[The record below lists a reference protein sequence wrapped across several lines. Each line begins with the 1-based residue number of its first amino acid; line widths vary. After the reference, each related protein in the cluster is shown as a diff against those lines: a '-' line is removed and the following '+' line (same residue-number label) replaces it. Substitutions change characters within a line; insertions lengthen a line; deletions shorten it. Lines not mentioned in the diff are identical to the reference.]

1 MDLSHFPALKTAE
14 LTRYIQQDAPR
25 IIAKEGRDHFRES
38 FQDEGFTDATIE
50 PWAEVKRRQ
59 EDRLRRNKNG
69 TISKRQGRNQKRKI
83 LTDTGDLR
91 KSITTDIRGMTV
103 EVGTDL
109 DYAEPHNEGFKGTV
123 TIRAH
128 ERTRNGNSHSVQ
140 SYSRDVDLKQR
151 QFIGESRALDEKIER
166 QFEQDITKI
175 LSQ

>member
-1 MDLSHFPALKTAE
+1 MDLSKFLALKTAQ

-38 FQDEGFTDATIE
+38 FQNEGFTDATVE

-59 EDRLRRNKNG
+59 EDRMQRNKNG
-69 TISKRQGRNQKRKI
+69 TISKRQGRDQKRKI
-83 LTDTGDLR
+83 LTDSGDLR

-109 DYAEPHNEGFKGTV
+109 DYAEPHNDGTTNAGRNNNV
-123 TIRAH
+123 T
-128 ERTRNGNSHSVQ
+128 
-140 SYSRDVDLKQR
+140 LPKR
-151 QFIGESRALDEKIER
+151 QFIGESRALDEKIES

-175 LSQ
+175 FNQ

>member
-1 MDLSHFPALKTAE
+1 MDLSQFLALKTAQ

-38 FQDEGFTDATIE
+38 FENEGFTDATVE

-59 EDRLRRNKNG
+59 EDRMQRNKNG
-69 TISKRQGRNQKRKI
+69 TISKRQGRDQKRKI

-109 DYAEPHNEGFKGTV
+109 DYAEPHNDGTTNAGRNNNV
-123 TIRAH
+123 T
-128 ERTRNGNSHSVQ
+128 
-140 SYSRDVDLKQR
+140 LPKR
-151 QFIGESRALDEKIER
+151 QFIGESRALNEKIES

-175 LSQ
+175 LNQ